1 VLSLRERTRAAD
13 RAQPV
18 GDMNR
23 YKNVKKGMAGIKL
36 VLAERRALEAKPDV
50 IEENEAL

>member
-1 VLSLRERTRAAD
+1 MSLRERTRAAD

-36 VLAERRALEAKPDV
+36 VLAERRALEAKSEVMRED
-50 IEENEAL
+50 EAL